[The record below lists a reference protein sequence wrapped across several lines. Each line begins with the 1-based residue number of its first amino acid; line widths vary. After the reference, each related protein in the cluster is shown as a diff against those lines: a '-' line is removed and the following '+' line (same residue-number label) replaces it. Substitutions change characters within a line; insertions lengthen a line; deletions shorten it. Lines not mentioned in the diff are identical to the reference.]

1 MIFVYRIFLGVPGIL
16 AFWFGV
22 AYIMEARTAMQETV
36 GLLGILVGAV
46 FITGYIIVESIHTQI
61 RNQQHN
67 HKRHSSLSYFDYF
80 ISNQL
85 FKFIIIYF
93 FKMIPN

>member
-46 FITGYIIVESIHTQI
+46 FITGYIIVESIM
-61 RNQQHN
+61 
-67 HKRHSSLSYFDYF
+67 SLSKELKRTTHANHEKVENKDNSGFVG
-80 ISNQL
+80 
-85 FKFIIIYF
+85 
-93 FKMIPN
+93 